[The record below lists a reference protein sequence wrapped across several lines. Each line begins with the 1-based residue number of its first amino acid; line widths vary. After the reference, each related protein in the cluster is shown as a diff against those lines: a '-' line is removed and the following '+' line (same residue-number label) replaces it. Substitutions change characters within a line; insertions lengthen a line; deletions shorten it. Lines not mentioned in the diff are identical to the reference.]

1 MISHQPH
8 TFDDHVDHY
17 ACCMSDGCIKIVKET
32 LRLNPPVLVT
42 SRLSTKDEVFG
53 GYHVPKNTV
62 IMIPFS
68 ILHRLPEIW
77 GPTAAEFD
85 PKRWLDPSLIK
96 NVTNFNYLPFLAGT
110 RACIGNKVALTEFK
124 ILLSMLIRNFVFK
137 PIEGFNIKRKF
148 IPLDKPDPYL
158 GLSVS
163 KVEN

>member
-1 MISHQPH
+1 MTDNELKYQIM
-8 TFDDHVDHY
+8 TFLLAGHETTN
-17 ACCMSDGCIKIVKET
+17 ITIIKET

-85 PKRWLDPSLIK
+85 PKRCL
-96 NVTNFNYLPFLAGT
+96 
-110 RACIGNKVALTEFK
+110 
-124 ILLSMLIRNFVFK
+124 
-137 PIEGFNIKRKF
+137 
-148 IPLDKPDPYL
+148 
-158 GLSVS
+158 
-163 KVEN
+163 